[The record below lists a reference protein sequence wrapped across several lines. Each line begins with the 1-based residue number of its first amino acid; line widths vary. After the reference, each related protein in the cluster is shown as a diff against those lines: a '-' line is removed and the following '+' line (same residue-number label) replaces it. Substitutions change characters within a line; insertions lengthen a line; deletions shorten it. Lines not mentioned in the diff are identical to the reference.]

1 MNHNSANSAWR
12 IILLCSLALLGN
24 GLRVHAQTMIVSV
37 PVMHLQNNERVIA
50 FEVHVRSG
58 RIARLPNVPI
68 GWNISVENDPSWNT
82 VVRGSIVVGA
92 AALSADF
99 FRRFVVVEGE
109 KPTPSDMPFALDGDV
124 VVTSDFKAERTI
136 RLSMTDFLTESQKSP
151 LGAKSRVPGE

>member
-1 MNHNSANSAWR
+1 MPIWR
-12 IILLCSLALLGN
+12 IILLGNLALMSN
-24 GLRVHAQTMIVSV
+24 DFRVHAQTMFVSV
-37 PVMHLQNNERVIA
+37 PALRMQGNERVIA
-50 FEVHVRSG
+50 FELHVRSG